1 MTFTSSEQ
9 SVPTSN
15 APAIRE
21 AACRAGAAVIMEASR
36 A

>member
-1 MTFTSSEQ
+1 MTFSSSAQ
-9 SVPTSN
+9 SVPTSG

-21 AACRAGAAVIMEASR
+21 AACRAGAVIMEASR